1 MISIRIENV
10 NKSYKQPGNVV
21 NVLKDINLEIKPGD
35 FYFLLGP
42 SGCGKTTLL
51 RIISG
56 LIEASSGK
64 ILFGNKDITNEPPQK
79 RNCPMVFQN
88 YALWPH
94 MSVQKNVEFGMQMK
108 GISSAERKNE
118 ALEKLEMVQMAH
130 LANRKPT
137 QLSGGQQQRVA
148 LARALASRPE
158 ILLLDEP
165 LSNLDAKLRL
175 TMREEIHRIVK
186 DNNITAVYV
195 THDQQ
200 EALSMADTIAVMNS
214 GKVVQTGSPEKIYR
228 RPANSFVA
236 EFIGECNFIKGKVD
250 KDNCR
255 NVHAVIG
262 DIEMPFDCEGS
273 VKFGIRPEDL
283 DVQGP
288 TKGRQTGTVLNRIYQ
303 GENALL
309 EIDVC
314 GTVLKAK
321 TASKCP
327 FNSGDNVSLSVE
339 PEDIIFLDKP

>member
-1 MISIRIENV
+1 MIGIRIEKI
-10 NKSYKQPGNVV
+10 NKSYQQPGNAIH
-21 NVLKDINLEIKPGD
+21 VLKDINIEIEPGD

-56 LIEASSGK
+56 LIDASSGK
-64 ILFGNKDITNEPPQK
+64 ILFGNKDVTNEPPQE

-94 MSVQKNVEFGMQMK
+94 MSVQKNVEFGLQMK
-108 GISSAERKNE
+108 GVSSAERKAE

-130 LANRKPT
+130 LASRKPT

-158 ILLLDEP
+158 VLLLDEP

-186 DNNITAVYV
+186 ENNITAVYV

-200 EALSMADTIAVMNS
+200 EALSMADKIAVMNS

-250 KDNCR
+250 KDDCR
-255 NVHAVIG
+255 VVHAVIG
-262 DIEMPFDCEGS
+262 DVQMPFDCES
-273 VKFGIRPEDL
+273 TVKFGIRPEDL
-283 DVQGP
+283 VVQTP
-288 TKGRQTGTVLNRIYQ
+288 TKGRQTGKVLNRIYQ
-303 GENALL
+303 GENAVI
-309 EIDVC
+309 EIDMC

-321 TASKCP
+321 TPSKCKFEP
-327 FNSGDNVSLSVE
+327 GDSVSLSVE
-339 PEDIIFLDKP
+339 TEDVIFLD

>member
-1 MISIRIENV
+1 MTGIRIERI
-10 NKSYKQPGNVV
+10 NKSYQQPGNTIH
-21 NVLKDINLEIKPGD
+21 VLKDINLEINQGE

-56 LIEASSGK
+56 LIDATSGK
-64 ILFGNKDITNEPPQK
+64 ILFDGKDVTEEPPQK

-94 MSVQKNVEFGMQMK
+94 MTVLKNVEFGLQMK
-108 GISSAERKNE
+108 GVSASERKAE
-118 ALEKLEMVQMAH
+118 AMEKLEMVQMAH
-130 LANRKPT
+130 LASRKPT

-158 ILLLDEP
+158 VLLLDEP

-186 DNNITAVYV
+186 DNHITGVYV

-200 EALSMADTIAVMNS
+200 EALSMADKIAVMNA
-214 GKVVQTGSPEKIYR
+214 GKVAQVGTPEKIYR

-250 KDNCR
+250 KGNNR
-255 NVHAVIG
+255 MVHAVIG
-262 DIEMPFDCEGS
+262 DVEMPFDCEGS

-303 GENALL
+303 GENAVL

-314 GTVLKAK
+314 GTTMKAK
-321 TASKCP
+321 TPSKCP
-327 FNSGDNVSLSVE
+327 FNTGDSVSLSVE
-339 PEDIIFLDKP
+339 PDDVIFLD

>member
-1 MISIRIENV
+1 MTGIRIERI
-10 NKSYKQPGNVV
+10 NKSYKQPGNVIQ
-21 NVLKDINLEIKPGD
+21 VLKDINLEINQGE

-64 ILFGNKDITNEPPQK
+64 ILFDCKDVTEEPPQK

-94 MSVQKNVEFGMQMK
+94 MTVLKNVEFGLQMK
-108 GISSAERKNE
+108 GVSATERKAE
-118 ALEKLEMVQMAH
+118 AMEKLEMVQMGH
-130 LANRKPT
+130 LASRKPT

-158 ILLLDEP
+158 VLLLDEP

-186 DNNITAVYV
+186 DNHITAVYV

-200 EALSMADTIAVMNS
+200 EALSMADKIAVMNA
-214 GKVVQTGSPEKIYR
+214 GKVAQVGTPEKIYR
-228 RPANSFVA
+228 RPANTFVA

-250 KDNCR
+250 KGNNR
-255 NVHAVIG
+255 IVHAVIG
-262 DIEMPFDCEGS
+262 DVEMPFDCEGS

-288 TKGRQTGTVLNRIYQ
+288 TKGRQTGTVQSRIYQ
-303 GENALL
+303 GENAVL

-314 GTVLKAK
+314 GTIMKAK

-327 FNSGDNVSLSVE
+327 FNAGDNVSLSVE
-339 PEDIIFLDKP
+339 PDDIIFLN